1 MAIYTLRR
9 EQFIP
14 RPPAEVFQFFS
25 NAGNLQEITPPFL
38 DFEILT
44 PQPVEIRRGTMLDY
58 RLKWHGFP
66 IRWQT
71 KIIEWNPPHG
81 FVDLQVK
88 GPYHLW
94 RHMHQFRPEGEGT
107 MMLDSLNYALPLGVL
122 GALAHSVK
130 VRKDV
135 EGIFD
140 YRRQRIERIFPPT

>member
-14 RPPAEVFQFFS
+14 RPPVEVFHFFS
-25 NAGNLQEITPPFL
+25 NAANLQEITPPFL

-44 PQPVEIRRGTMLDY
+44 PQPVEIRSGTMLDY
-58 RLKWHGFP
+58 RLKWHGLP

-122 GALAHSVK
+122 GTLAHSVK

-140 YRRQRIERIFPPT
+140 YRRQRIEEIFPAT